1 MSSGLRNAPATFQQ
15 LMHLVLTEVEICE
28 VYLGDAVAY
37 TATYL
42 VPAPENPEENILE
55 VKGGQPHP
63 EFDKV

>member
-37 TATYL
+37 TATWSQHL
-42 VPAPENPEENILE
+42 KTQRKI
-55 VKGGQPHP
+55 
-63 EFDKV
+63 F